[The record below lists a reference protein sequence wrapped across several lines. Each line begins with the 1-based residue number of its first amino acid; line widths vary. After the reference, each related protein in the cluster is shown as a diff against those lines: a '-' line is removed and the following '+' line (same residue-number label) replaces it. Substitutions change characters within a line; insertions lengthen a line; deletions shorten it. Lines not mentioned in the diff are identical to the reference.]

1 MIRENIKEKSK
12 LTVDEWREYTK
23 TVWQIANESHDEHP
37 AVFPVEIPHRLIK
50 LFTFWGD
57 TVLDPFGGVGTTA
70 RAALPLGR
78 KAVCVDQNARYV
90 ELIRASAP
98 TNGKKDAILAVHGDS
113 RDLSFLK
120 DDSVGLVVTSP
131 PY

>member
-1 MIRENIKEKSK
+1 MTSAEDIKERSK
-12 LTVDEWREYTK
+12 LTKEEWREYTK
-23 TVWQIANESHDEHP
+23 TVWQIANTSHPDHP
-37 AVFPVEIPHRLIK
+37 SVFPVAIPHRLIK

-78 KAVCVDQNARYV
+78 KAVCVDQNERYV
-90 ELIRASAP
+90 ELIRANVP
-98 TNGKKDAILAVHGDS
+98 MNGKKDALQAVHADS

-120 DDSVGLVVTSP
+120 NDSVGLV
-131 PY
+131 

>member
-1 MIRENIKEKSK
+1 MTGTGDIKEKSK
-12 LTVDEWREYTK
+12 LTKEEWREYTK

-37 AVFPVEIPHRLIK
+37 AVFPAEIPHRLIK

-78 KAVCVDQNARYV
+78 KAVCVDQNERFV
-90 ELIRASAP
+90 ELIRALAP
-98 TNGKKDAILAVHGDS
+98 SNGRRDALQAVHGDS
-113 RDLSFLK
+113 RNLAFLP
-120 DDSVGLVVTSP
+120 DCSVGLVVTSP
-131 PY
+131 

>member
-1 MIRENIKEKSK
+1 MTTTHEDIKERSK

-37 AVFPVEIPHRLIK
+37 AVFPAEIPHRLIK

-78 KAVCVDQNARYV
+78 EAVCVDQNERYV
-90 ELIRASAP
+90 ELIRANAP
-98 TNGKKDAILAVHGDS
+98 SNGKSDAL
-113 RDLSFLK
+113 R
-120 DDSVGLVVTSP
+120 
-131 PY
+131 